1 MKDDIL
7 RKRISRF
14 MVNTNP
20 YQEGFYVKR
29 RDNTMSERSMLNFS
43 NNSIL
48 LFGIDFLSER
58 KIQQYFAPFM
68 VSVDKHDDSHC
79 SVVFET
85 TECLIASTHK
95 LLKNSSQI
103 PFQSYKKD
111 FLTKQEYLGQ
121 WNQLLPYYH
130 FDCQRN
136 LWFRVLT

>member
-58 KIQQYFAPFM
+58 KI
-68 VSVDKHDDSHC
+68 
-79 SVVFET
+79 
-85 TECLIASTHK
+85 
-95 LLKNSSQI
+95 
-103 PFQSYKKD
+103 
-111 FLTKQEYLGQ
+111 
-121 WNQLLPYYH
+121 
-130 FDCQRN
+130 
-136 LWFRVLT
+136 